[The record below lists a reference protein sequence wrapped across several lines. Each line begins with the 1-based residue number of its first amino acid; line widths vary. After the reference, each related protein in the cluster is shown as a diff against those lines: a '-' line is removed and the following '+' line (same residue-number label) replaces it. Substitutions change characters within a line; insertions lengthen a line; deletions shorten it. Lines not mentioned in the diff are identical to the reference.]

1 MRASVWNPWLNLSSW
16 IKADVSQPSSRF
28 RIDGIGYDTDNYNN
42 NNIIVKERLYQ
53 TIGSYRKD
61 HSHEAW
67 WGIHDFASEE
77 WEDLEVEPS
86 QGDKEP
92 FLLTKSGV
100 SLNGNLYWVAFYD
113 ENDPLYHL
121 LNFIFVSKRFSDLL
135 CYLPCGMNHPRD
147 ALVLRVFRG
156 DRFSLLKQC
165 HMTKKIEIL
174 VTKNKINIE
183 DGDDVIFSGKED
195 NYGGVVVN
203 LIETEPMTA
212 QEFES
217 KLDVSLTAWK
227 VQGMRGIWIK
237 LSSQLSSLVDSAI
250 KSHLALFLPINASHR
265 IGIGAFVLNK
275 SREVLVVQEIGGR
288 FKGTGVWKLPTGI
301 IQEWMPIE
309 EYVNQPIN
317 QTKEMF
323 RFMSNICLKRSQEK
337 ENYAGFSTVLTKN
350 SAGKESYLY
359 CSVDHCRPPQR
370 KV

>member
-1 MRASVWNPWLNLSSW
+1 MDKGASVWNPWLNLSSW

-165 HMTKKIEIL
+165 HMTKKIEIW

-183 DGDDVIFSGKED
+183 DGDDVVWMNFMTLSIPNFPGLVPNKYSYSQPSYFIQYKRLVMCSCDETGKAWI
-195 NYGGVVVN
+195 YVVEEN
-203 LIETEPMTA
+203 KLI
-212 QEFES
+212 S
-217 KLDVSLTAWK
+217 KVR
-227 VQGMRGIWIK
+227 M
-237 LSSQLSSLVDSAI
+237 SSVVDPWPLHCTYFPSLV
-250 KSHLALFLPINASHR
+250 P
-265 IGIGAFVLNK
+265 VP
-275 SREVLVVQEIGGR
+275 GGR
-288 FKGTGVWKLPTGI
+288 R
-301 IQEWMPIE
+301 
-309 EYVNQPIN
+309 
-317 QTKEMF
+317 KEAE
-323 RFMSNICLKRSQEK
+323 LH
-337 ENYAGFSTVLTKN
+337 V
-350 SAGKESYLY
+350 
-359 CSVDHCRPPQR
+359 
-370 KV
+370 

>member
-1 MRASVWNPWLNLSSW
+1 MDYGAH
-16 IKADVSQPSSRF
+16 Q
-28 RIDGIGYDTDNYNN
+28 
-42 NNIIVKERLYQ
+42 
-53 TIGSYRKD
+53 
-61 HSHEAW
+61 
-67 WGIHDFASEE
+67 
-77 WEDLEVEPS
+77 
-86 QGDKEP
+86 
-92 FLLTKSGV
+92 
-100 SLNGNLYWVAFYD
+100 
-113 ENDPLYHL
+113 
-121 LNFIFVSKRFSDLL
+121 
-135 CYLPCGMNHPRD
+135 
-147 ALVLRVFRG
+147 
-156 DRFSLLKQC
+156 
-165 HMTKKIEIL
+165 
-174 VTKNKINIE
+174 
-183 DGDDVIFSGKED
+183 IFSGKED

-203 LIETEPMTA
+203 LIETEPMTTA

-227 VQGMRGIWIK
+227 VQVLEDTRQTLSCLVSFSVLLTLGHDLLGMRGIWIK

-250 KSHLALFLPINASHR
+250 KRGFTYHHAENEYVSHLALFLPINASHR

-301 IQEWMPIE
+301 IQEGEDIWTGAVSEVEEETGVHLYDLFNLIILLERHQSFFERKSSIFSLCELEASNFEIKKQDSEILDAKVWMPIE